1 MILAAL
7 AGPAALA
14 LILAFRYLRLRAEL
28 SAAAR
33 GAYLRRSAAFIALG
47 AIAASTAA
55 GLSALVAL
63 PAAPAFALA
72 LAAAVVFFRA
82 LGERS

>member
-14 LILAFRYLRLRAEL
+14 LILAYRYLRLRAEL

-33 GAYLRRSAAFIALG
+33 RAYILRSAAFVALG
-47 AIAASTAA
+47 AVATSTAA

-72 LAAAVVFFRA
+72 LVAAVVFSRA
-82 LGERS
+82 LGERD

>member
-1 MILAAL
+1 MIAAAL

-28 SAAAR
+28 AQAAR
-33 GAYLRRSAAFIALG
+33 RAYLRRSAAFVALG
-47 AIAASTAA
+47 ALAASTAA

-72 LAAAVVFFRA
+72 LVAAAVFMRA
-82 LGERS
+82 LGERG